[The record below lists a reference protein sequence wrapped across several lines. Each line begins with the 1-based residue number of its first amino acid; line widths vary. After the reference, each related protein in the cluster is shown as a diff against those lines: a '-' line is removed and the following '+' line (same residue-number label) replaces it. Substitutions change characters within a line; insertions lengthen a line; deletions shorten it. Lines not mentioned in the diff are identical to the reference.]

1 MRYLLT
7 LVAALMLVTVAF
19 TATAQ
24 AQQRTVR
31 TQQRAHTQPRA
42 FTKRFKNQVA
52 RNTRTHVKRTRPR
65 TVSPRFYH
73 SNAAS
78 RASQRLRY
86 RTRRAPTRARA
97 RANISPRRN
106 QPRFFNPGSASHH
119 AKRLRHSRARAAQA
133 RRATLR
139 RPRPTFWK

>member
-1 MRYLLT
+1 MRHLLT

-19 TATAQ
+19 TAPAQ
-24 AQQRTVR
+24 AQQRTVQ

-42 FTKRFKNQVA
+42 STKRFKNQVA
-52 RNTRTHVKRTRPR
+52 RNTRTHVNRTRPR
-65 TVSPRFYH
+65 TVSPRFYD

-86 RTRRAPTRARA
+86 RTRRAPNRA

-106 QPRFFNPGSASHH
+106 QPRFFNPGSASHY
-119 AKRLRHSRARAAQA
+119 AKRQGRAAPA